1 MNDEF
6 LEAYIRCQKDRSE
19 LMIENKRLKEL
30 CDKYEEEHKTTFK
43 EWQDTIKRI
52 DKAIKYI
59 EHAQKY
65 GLTAQIMSHLKLYVN
80 GDDVLDILKGS
91 DKE

>member
-6 LEAYIRCQKDRSE
+6 LEAYIKCQKDRSE
-19 LMIENKRLKEL
+19 LMIENERLKEL

-52 DKAIKYI
+52 DKATEYIKSGKTFDNENTRKAVEYL
-59 EHAQKY
+59 QNN
-65 GLTAQIMSHLKLYVN
+65 L
-80 GDDVLDILKGS
+80 LDILKGS